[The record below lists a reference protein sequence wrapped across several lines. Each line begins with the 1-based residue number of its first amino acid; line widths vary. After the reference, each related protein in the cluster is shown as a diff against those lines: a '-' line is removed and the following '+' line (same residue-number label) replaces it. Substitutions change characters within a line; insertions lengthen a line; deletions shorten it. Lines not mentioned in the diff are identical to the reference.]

1 MNEIH
6 GRKKT
11 PVKKTKPKKRKT
23 LGMNKSNISGNEISD
38 IAACQSLDLISPKL
52 TTFADEDWL
61 QVIHMQAHA
70 LEEHA

>member
-1 MNEIH
+1 
-6 GRKKT
+6 
-11 PVKKTKPKKRKT
+11 
-23 LGMNKSNISGNEISD
+23 MNKSNISGNEISD

-61 QVIHMQAHA
+61 QVIHMQAHS